1 VQKITAEV
9 GVGPN
14 NGDLCNKGKF
24 AWEFIHHDERL
35 TQPLIRGEDGKLHPT
50 DWDTALK
57 KVAAGL
63 SEVKEK
69 YGPDAL
75 GFLASSR
82 CTNED
87 VYAIQKLARA
97 VIGTNNVHSCAA
109 T

>member
-1 VQKITAEV
+1 MVRITPDELIE
-9 GVGPN
+9 
-14 NGDLCNKGKF
+14 NG
-24 AWEFIHHDERL
+24 FIIDSFN
-35 TQPLIRGEDGKLHPT
+35 DGYITFSTKE
-50 DWDTALK
+50 K
-57 KVAAGL
+57 CL